1 MAKTGSKA
9 ISEQLFY
16 ERKLL
21 AKEHEKSLT
30 GRALSKSDTAMARHV
45 SEVGKSENFD
55 EIIFLERQ
63 FLESDL
69 ADFITS
75 AAQGTSVKTSL
86 SEVDAA
92 EKARTLVDDPV
103 QYAAVNATHGH
114 TKARS
119 GGLPKDDM
127 RMFLSSQNSRLLNMD
142 KSKLSEAE
150 KNIVHARRNN
160 ILKAQKLYIEMQ
172 RQALGLLSPDKARDK
187 GLSQ

>member
-1 MAKTGSKA
+1 MEKTGLNA
-9 ISEQLFY
+9 TSERFFY
-16 ERKLL
+16 EENLL
-21 AKEHEKSLT
+21 AKEHDRSPT
-30 GRALSKSDTAMARHV
+30 GLALGKTRNDFAKHV
-45 SEVGKSENFD
+45 SDVGKSDNFD
-55 EIIFLERQ
+55 EMVALERR
-63 FLESDL
+63 FMEIDL
-69 ADFITS
+69 AKYITS

-172 RQALGLLSPDKARDK
+172 RQALGLPSPDKARDK
-187 GLSQ
+187 GMSL